1 MPLNTDSIEE
11 PQLNLT
17 SMIDIVFLLIIF
29 FMVGTQ
35 FTQAEREF
43 DIQLPTTS
51 DAQPLSNL
59 PDDVIINVREN
70 GEVVVER
77 KVLTLQE
84 LKEKL
89 ELLTE
94 KYADQAII
102 IRGEGQGPYQNVI
115 SVMAACRK
123 AKVKNLSLAS
133 QMKKKED

>member
-70 GEVVVER
+70 GEVVVEK

-84 LKEKL
+84 LQKKL
-89 ELLTE
+89 DDLTG
-94 KYADQAII
+94 KYADQTVI
-102 IRGEGQGPYQNVI
+102 IRGDGKGPYQNIV
-115 SVMAACRK
+115 SVMGVCRK
-123 AKVKNLSLAS
+123 AKVKNISLANRI
-133 QMKKKED
+133 KKSGE